1 MRLEINDFAKIKN
14 VDIIVDGITVI
25 AGENNTGKSTVGKI
39 LFSLFNAVSGIED
52 KIVKQR
58 IREIEQSSMLIMRNH
73 LHNDGLR
80 RSSIRNA
87 TKKISL
93 QISSLLDEQDDLDH
107 SQIYCIIEKSIAP
120 LLMDGVIDGGQE
132 LCDDLTKKIEEILA
146 LPENTIM
153 LEILSRYFNGVFHGQ
168 INSLINQGMNATL
181 NLNIKNK
188 DVNLTFNS
196 NECIKFNAEISLL
209 HKSIYIDN
217 PFIIDSLNSYD
228 DLNTIDEFLR
238 NLLISTAKDDI
249 MAGIIETVLAKEK
262 LSEIYKALQSIVDG
276 QIIIKNDDEFYLEKE
291 GFAQPISFNNLSTG
305 LKSFVIIKMLVEKGI
320 IKEKDILILDEPEI
334 HLHPQWQIAYA
345 ELVVLLQKYF
355 DLSIVVT
362 THSPYFLDAIN
373 LFSIK
378 HGVNDKVNYYI
389 SSMENNSVTMS
400 CVNGNIDL
408 IYQKMASPI
417 QMLDSLRYE
426 LSEK

>member
-73 LHNDGLR
+73 LRNDVLR

-93 QISSLLDEQDDLDH
+93 QISSLVDEQDDLDH
-107 SQIYCIIEKSIAP
+107 SQIYHIIKKSITP
-120 LLMDGVIDGGQE
+120 LLMDGVIDEGQE

-238 NLLISTAKDDI
+238 NLLTSTAKDDI

>member
-73 LHNDGLR
+73 LRNDVLR

-93 QISSLLDEQDDLDH
+93 QISSLVDEQDDLDH
-107 SQIYCIIEKSIAP
+107 SQIYHIIKKSIAP

-238 NLLISTAKDDI
+238 NLLTSTAKDDI